1 MSETTLPHA
10 PVHVPWVDRIL
21 GVLDHMHAHLDSD
34 IDPVV
39 LARQAGFSPH
49 HFHRVFRG
57 MTGESVMGHVRRL
70 RLERAALQL
79 KHGDAPVTAV
89 ALASGYGSHEAFTR
103 AFRERFGVAPRDF
116 RAQAGEADD
125 VVVTLRREPLRR
137 CIAVRH
143 IGPYEEVGRAWEA
156 LFAYVGPAGLVRGV
170 PRTLALVH
178 DDPDI
183 TAPAQCRYDAA
194 LVLEPTVAVP
204 AALPSGMTVRE
215 LPDGQWATTIHT
227 GPFETIQRTYDALLG
242 RALARRGVELVDEPT
257 VEVTLDD
264 PRTTPP
270 AALRTEIQI
279 RLA

>member
-1 MSETTLPHA
+1 MSETTRPA
-10 PVHVPWVDRIL
+10 GPVHVPWVDRIL
-21 GVLDHMHAHLDSD
+21 AVLDRVHARLDAE
-34 IDPVV
+34 IDPVA
-39 LARQAGFSPH
+39 LAREAGFSPH

-103 AFRERFGVAPRDF
+103 AFRERFGVAPRDY
-116 RAQAGEADD
+116 RAQAGDADE
-125 VVVTLRREPLRR
+125 VEVTLRREPLRR

-143 IGPYEEVGRAWEA
+143 IGPYAEVGRAWEA
-156 LFAYVGPAGLVRGV
+156 LFAYVGPAGLVHGV

-183 TAPAQCRYDAA
+183 TAPAQCRCDAA

-204 AALPSGMTVRE
+204 AVLPSGVVVRE
-215 LPDGQWATTIHT
+215 LAGGQWASTIHT
-227 GPFETIQRTYDALLG
+227 GPFETIQRTYDAMLG
-242 RALARRGVELVDEPT
+242 RALARRGVDLADEPT

-270 AALRTEIQI
+270 AALRTESQV